1 MDGWIVPAIA
11 ALVLWGIV
19 GVLQK
24 LGSNRINASSL
35 LIWVTAGY
43 VILLPLILWRSGSWA
58 LSPTALLLGV
68 LAGCVNGLGTWLL
81 FRSLE
86 SGAKAS
92 VAVPLTALYPVV
104 TVLFALIFLSERLSA
119 REWLG
124 IGLALCGGAMLSYE
138 RQRQPSDAEPRRTSA
153 EGHERLARRRTAHGR
168 GYRADHRR

>member
-1 MDGWIVPAIA
+1 MQGWVVPAVA

-24 LGSNRINASSL
+24 LGSNRVGADSL

-43 VILLPLILWRSGSWA
+43 VLVLPLIFWRSGSWI
-58 LSPTALLLGV
+58 LSPQAMLLGIV
-68 LAGCVNGLGTWLL
+68 AGCVNGLGTWLL

-86 SGAKAS
+86 HGAKAS

-104 TVLFALIFLSERLSA
+104 TVILAFMFLSERLSP

-124 IGLALCGGAMLSYE
+124 VLLAVCGGVMLSYE
-138 RQRQPSDAEPRRTSA
+138 KEPSLPVDPTTSTQVPFG
-153 EGHERLARRRTAHGR
+153 E
-168 GYRADHRR
+168 

>member
-1 MDGWIVPAIA
+1 MEGWIVPAVA

-24 LGSNRINASSL
+24 LGSNRVGADSL

-43 VILLPLILWRSGSWA
+43 VLMLPLILWRSESWI
-58 LSPTALLLGV
+58 LSPPAILLGIV
-68 LAGCVNGLGTWLL
+68 AGCVNGLGTWLL

-86 SGAKAS
+86 HGAKAS

-104 TVLFALIFLSERLSA
+104 TVILAFIFLSERLSP

-124 IGLALCGGAMLSYE
+124 VLLAVGGGVMLSYE
-138 RQRQPSDAEPRRTSA
+138 KAPSLP
-153 EGHERLARRRTAHGR
+153 
-168 GYRADHRR
+168 ADHKASTQVPFGE